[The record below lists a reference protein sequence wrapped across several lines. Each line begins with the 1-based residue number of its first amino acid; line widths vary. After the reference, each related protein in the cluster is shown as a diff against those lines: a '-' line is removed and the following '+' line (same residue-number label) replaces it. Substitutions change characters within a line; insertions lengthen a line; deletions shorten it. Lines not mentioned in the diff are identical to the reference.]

1 MPRLRAVLSF
11 VLVVLFPIA
20 FVFSQT
26 QITTG
31 TIQAVVKDESGGVL
45 PGASVTI
52 RNVETN
58 FQRSLATGPDGRFVA
73 PQLPPG
79 KYSAAV
85 SQPAFATLVQ

>member
-20 FVFSQT
+20 LVFSQT

-58 FQRSLATGPDGRFVA
+58 FQRSLATGPDGR
-73 PQLPPG
+73 
-79 KYSAAV
+79 
-85 SQPAFATLVQ
+85 